1 VTAPLCR
8 QGILFPKGGA
18 ATEGR
23 HYRSTKLLMTPAASL
38 TLSEKAVLQD
48 LGQNAGQRVALQIS
62 ETWKQNDQGMQERV
76 GQNRGELVRAQLDLQ
91 ELETELEHLRG
102 LLAERKTER
111 RVVEMRIQE
120 IAATGD
126 IDKLVALQSR
136 AVMVERNVAEL
147 SAAETEC
154 AQRVE
159 SARRYLY
166 TLYVR
171 LERLRQE
178 FSRLMK
184 SVAAVEHGETIP
196 TNVLTNLGRV
206 KIQLKAIT
214 GENSTGRL

>member
-1 VTAPLCR
+1 
-8 QGILFPKGGA
+8 
-18 ATEGR
+18 
-23 HYRSTKLLMTPAASL
+23 
-38 TLSEKAVLQD
+38 
-48 LGQNAGQRVALQIS
+48 
-62 ETWKQNDQGMQERV
+62 MQERV
-76 GQNRGELVRAQLDLQ
+76 AQNRGELVRAQFDLQ
-91 ELETELEHLRG
+91 ESEAKLERLRV
-102 LLAERKTER
+102 LLAERRSER
-111 RVVEMRIQE
+111 RLVEMQIQE

-126 IDKLVALQSR
+126 MDKLVALQSR

-147 SAAETEC
+147 VAAETEC

-166 TLYVR
+166 SLYVR

-184 SVAAVEHGETIP
+184 SIASGANGESIP
-196 TNVLTNLGRV
+196 SDVITNLGRV